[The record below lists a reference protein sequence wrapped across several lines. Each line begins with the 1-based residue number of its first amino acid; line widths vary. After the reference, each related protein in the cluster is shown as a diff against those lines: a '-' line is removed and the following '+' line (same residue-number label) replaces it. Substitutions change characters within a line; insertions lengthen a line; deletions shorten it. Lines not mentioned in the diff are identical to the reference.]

1 MIKKEIKFS
10 SYIRKFRRAQLQSQI
25 WRKGFL
31 IYEEK
36 RKYLIIYEEAF
47 SEI

>member
-10 SYIRKFRRAQLQSQI
+10 SRKFRRAQLQSQI

-36 RKYLIIYEEAF
+36 RKYLIIFEEAF